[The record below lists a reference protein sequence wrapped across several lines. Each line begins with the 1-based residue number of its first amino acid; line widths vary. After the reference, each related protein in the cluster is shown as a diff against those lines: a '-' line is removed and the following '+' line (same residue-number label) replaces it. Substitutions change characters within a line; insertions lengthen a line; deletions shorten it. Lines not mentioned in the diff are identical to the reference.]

1 MVIVIN
7 YVIGGSSWVDLV
19 WLAASTVRLQVSNY
33 SQLSD
38 YTLWLYRLKLSS
50 QNNETRFHTCQGRN
64 ADERY
69 WKETVPKSVHSE
81 NHTLLRSTWKS
92 KKDCSS
98 VVGLETFPAIFS
110 NVNFAA
116 GTKPRQKKKQ
126 RMRNEKNQTHS
137 RIFDSR
143 NTHKKKCRRKEKEK
157 KLRTQ
162 THSPSWL
169 SQ

>member
-7 YVIGGSSWVDLV
+7 SVIGWSNGVDLV
-19 WLAASTVRLQVSNY
+19 WSAASTVRLKMSDYN
-33 SQLSD
+33 QLSD

-98 VVGLETFPAIFS
+98 VVGLEKFPAIFS

-116 GTKPRQKKKQ
+116 GTNR
-126 RMRNEKNQTHS
+126 
-137 RIFDSR
+137 
-143 NTHKKKCRRKEKEK
+143 
-157 KLRTQ
+157 
-162 THSPSWL
+162 
-169 SQ
+169 